1 LTNAAGSDD
10 DVTGFM
16 ADPLR
21 GPTPTGDPTPAV
33 PDARLPLG
41 LGGADPDLVR
51 SVSAALGDVEK
62 ILRGVADSDVSF
74 IDEAALHL
82 VNAGGKRFRPLFTL
96 IASHVA
102 DGPVPDVIIASAAVE
117 LVHLATL
124 YHDDVMDEAT
134 MRRGAASV
142 NARWDNTIAILTG
155 DFLFA
160 HASGLVADLGTD
172 AARIIAETFGELVTG
187 QMRETVGPAPGEDPV
202 DHYLSVI
209 GQKTGSL
216 IATSGRYAGM
226 FSRATPEQTEALHRY
241 GKIIG
246 AAFQISDDIID
257 IASPADESG
266 KTPGTDLRE
275 GVKTLPMLYALSVG
289 GPEFDRLS
297 QLLDGPISAD
307 DEVEEALG
315 LLRGSKGMVRSRET
329 LEQYAERAHAALEP
343 LPECSARDALELL
356 TRYVIE
362 RSR

>member
-1 LTNAAGSDD
+1 
-10 DVTGFM
+10 
-16 ADPLR
+16 
-21 GPTPTGDPTPAV
+21 
-33 PDARLPLG
+33 
-41 LGGADPDLVR
+41 
-51 SVSAALGDVEK
+51 
-62 ILRGVADSDVSF
+62 
-74 IDEAALHL
+74 
-82 VNAGGKRFRPLFTL
+82 
-96 IASHVA
+96 
-102 DGPVPDVIIASAAVE
+102 
-117 LVHLATL
+117 
-124 YHDDVMDEAT
+124 
-134 MRRGAASV
+134 
-142 NARWDNTIAILTG
+142 
-155 DFLFA
+155 
-160 HASGLVADLGTD
+160 
-172 AARIIAETFGELVTG
+172 
-187 QMRETVGPAPGEDPV
+187 MRETVGPAPGEDPV